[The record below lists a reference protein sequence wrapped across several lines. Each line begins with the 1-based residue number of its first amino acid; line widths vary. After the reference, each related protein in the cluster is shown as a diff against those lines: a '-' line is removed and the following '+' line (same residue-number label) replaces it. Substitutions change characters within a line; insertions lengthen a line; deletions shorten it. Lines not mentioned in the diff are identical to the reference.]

1 MYIYMIYIYICMYNF
16 MCMYVYYHNCHNLD
30 LFWLWRVYLY
40 FLFHG
45 ASPATS
51 KYKGR
56 SVPVLMSRKCSLPTE
71 LGGWRGNPMA
81 AWNMCNTTMLRCHE
95 KVHVTLWHFLK
106 PGSGERV
113 NKELSSGHDFL
124 DDSCQCYRWQCY
136 QYLTAHSVWLVV
148 WRNLIVISHHCTWIF
163 VRFILMTKKNITKN
177 HKTKTF
183 PNISRHV
190 EPSSTK
196 KR

>member
-1 MYIYMIYIYICMYNF
+1 MKSISI
-16 MCMYVYYHNCHNLD
+16 
-30 LFWLWRVYLY
+30 LFVSWRL
-40 FLFHG
+40 
-45 ASPATS
+45 ASHVEVQGPLRSSFDVTQMQPPNGTRGL
-51 KYKGR
+51 KGQKF
-56 SVPVLMSRKCSLPTE
+56 SGNQSLGYRFTH
-71 LGGWRGNPMA
+71 PMA

-106 PGSGERV
+106 PDSGERV

-163 VRFILMTKKNITKN
+163 VRFILMTKKHITKN